1 MRTTKTIMPLALITG
16 PVSAWVELPVVAKSA
31 LRQCE
36 LSMLPAAGNAIVA
49 ASHGRR
55 NISDF
60 NNQKPE
66 PNGNPFV
73 CSSLSTTE
81 C

>member
-1 MRTTKTIMPLALITG
+1 MRTTKTIMLLALITG

-49 ASHGRR
+49 ANRGRR
-55 NISDF
+55 SISGF
-60 NNQKPE
+60 NNQQSQMAIHSRAVP
-66 PNGNPFV
+66 
-73 CSSLSTTE
+73 
-81 C
+81 